1 MTNGREK
8 GAVGERELADLLV
21 SHGMMARRTVQYCG
35 KTGEASDLKVDGL
48 LVHVECKRVERIRL
62 AEWVDQATNDA
73 RGRQWAIF
81 TRQSRRPW
89 LVIQTLD
96 DWIRDSRAAEAAIE
110 HRKSVLTRA
119 AEEAWNVE

>member
-8 GAVGERELADLLV
+8 GAVGERELADLLG

-35 KTGEASDLKVDGL
+35 NTGEASDLRVEGL
-48 LVHVECKRVERIRL
+48 HLHVECKRVERIRL

-73 RGRQWAIF
+73 KGRHWAIF

-89 LVIQTLD
+89 LVIQTLE
-96 DWIRDSRAAEAAIE
+96 DWVRDSKAAAAAIE
-110 HRKSVLTRA
+110 HRQSIITRA